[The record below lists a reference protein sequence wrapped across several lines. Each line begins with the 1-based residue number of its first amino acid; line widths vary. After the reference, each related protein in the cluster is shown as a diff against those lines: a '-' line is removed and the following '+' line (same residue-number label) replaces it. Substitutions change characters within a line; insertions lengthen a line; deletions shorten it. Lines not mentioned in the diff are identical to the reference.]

1 MPFQIKKLNDKYKLY
16 NIEKRIINSKNK
28 KDFLTKQ
35 SAVSAGINYGK
46 YRNEK
51 LVLKKN
57 KLVKKK

>member
-16 NIEKRIINSKNK
+16 NIEKKKYIN

-46 YRNEK
+46 YRKED

>member
-28 KDFLTKQ
+28 KTKQ